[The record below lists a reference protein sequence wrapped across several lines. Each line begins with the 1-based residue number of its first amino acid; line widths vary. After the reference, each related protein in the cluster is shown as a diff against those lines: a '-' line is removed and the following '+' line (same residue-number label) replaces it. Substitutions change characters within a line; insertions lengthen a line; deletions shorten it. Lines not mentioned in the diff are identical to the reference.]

1 METKGNKP
9 SLGWAILSLVL
20 PVAMILYGTL
30 VVGVRP
36 PVLPLIGAVALAGLM
51 GLKTGYRWEELQE
64 GMFEALGRIQIAIA
78 ILALVGMIIAAWLA
92 SGTIPAIIYW
102 GLKLIAPEHFLL
114 SAMVLCS
121 VASIATGTSF
131 GTMGTIGVALLGVG
145 QALGYPPALTITEKG
160 YCIDPATGALD
171 TSNPRIIHDLQTPE
185 EPHSAPGILVEALKR
200 RRERGLT
207 PFTVLSCDNIPD
219 NGHVVKNAVLGM
231 AEKRSPELAGWIK
244 EHVSFPGT
252 MVDRIVPAATDESL
266 VEISQHLGVND
277 PCAISCEP
285 FIQWVVEDNFVAGRP
300 AWEVAG
306 VQMVNDVLPWE
317 EMKLRMLNGSHSF
330 LAYLGYLSGFAHI
343 SDCMQ
348 DRAFRHAARTLML
361 DEQAPTLQIKDVDL
375 TQYADK
381 LIARFANPALK
392 HKTWQIAMDG
402 SQKLPQRMLAGIRI
416 HLGRETDWSLLALGV
431 AGWMRYVSGVDD
443 AGNAIDVR
451 DPLSDKIRELVA
463 GSSSEQRVTALLS
476 LREVFGDD
484 LPDNPHFVQAIEQAW
499 QQIVQFGAHQALL
512 NTLKI

>member
-1 METKGNKP
+1 MNTIASVTLPQHVHSPRYDRQQLKSRIVHFGFGAFHRAHQALLTDRVLNAQGGDWGICEISLFSGDQLMSQLRAQDHLYTVLEKGADGNQ
-9 SLGWAILSLVL
+9 AI
-20 PVAMILYGTL
+20 I
-30 VVGVRP
+30 
-36 PVLPLIGAVALAGLM
+36 IGAVRECLNAKLDSLA
-51 GLKTGYRWEELQE
+51 
-64 GMFEALGRIQIAIA
+64 
-78 ILALVGMIIAAWLA
+78 
-92 SGTIPAIIYW
+92 AIIE
-102 GLKLIAPEHFLL
+102 KFCEPQ
-114 SAMVLCS
+114 
-121 VASIATGTSF
+121 VAIVS
-131 GTMGTIGVALLGVG
+131 
-145 QALGYPPALTITEKG
+145 LTITEKG
-160 YCIDPATGALD
+160 YCIDPATGTLD
-171 TSNPRIIHDLQTPE
+171 ISNPRIVHDLQSPE
-185 EPHSAPGILVEALKR
+185 DPHSAPGILVEALKR
-200 RRERGLT
+200 RRERGLA

-231 AEKRSPELAGWIK
+231 AEKRSPELAEWIK
-244 EHVSFPGT
+244 DHVSFPGT

-266 VEISQHLGVND
+266 AEISQHLGVND

-285 FIQWVVEDNFVAGRP
+285 FIQWVVEDNFLAGRP

-330 LAYLGYLSGFAHI
+330 LAYLGYLAGFAHI

-348 DRAFRHAARTLML
+348 DRAFLHAARTLML
-361 DEQAPTLQIKDVDL
+361 DEQAPTLRIKDVDL

-416 HLGRETDWSLLALGV
+416 HQARGTNWSLLALGV

-451 DPLSDKIRELVA
+451 DPLSDKIRDLVA
-463 GSSSEQRVTALLS
+463 GSSNEQRVTALLS

-484 LPDNPHFVQAIEQAW
+484 LPNNPHFVQAIEQAW
-499 QQIVQFGAHQALL
+499 QQIAQFGAHQALL